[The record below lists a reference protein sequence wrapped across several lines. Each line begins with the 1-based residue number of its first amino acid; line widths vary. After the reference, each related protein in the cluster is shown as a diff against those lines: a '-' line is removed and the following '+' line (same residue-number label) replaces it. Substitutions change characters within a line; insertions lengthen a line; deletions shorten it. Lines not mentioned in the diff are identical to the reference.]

1 MRHSDAPSSARSRL
15 SVDDTSVRPNPSKIT
30 SDHPVLPLSGIR
42 LLARTAPLWARLRT
56 QASNMASNDDGLC
69 FPTKSIVSE
78 KGRHHYRIP
87 VRSHAEKRNI
97 VYFPGGNGSHHVQRL
112 NTSTNECET
121 IKILTFAPRCLVAHN
136 GWLCCGSETGE
147 FVAIKLEDANE
158 SHRPPPLL
166 GLHLDA
172 ESRHRVGLDGLSR
185 DEPLL
190 ALLAHARRTN
200 KSLVAKS
207 MRLANDRVNCVTL
220 WFPPSSDPHPG
231 TYTEPVAVLANNDKT
246 VLLISLRDFDQ
257 HDKVEPLEVV
267 EYPDFVNRAII
278 SPNGRIMIGILD
290 DPYLYVH
297 ERTKKEN
304 RQEAEE
310 SSHAGVY
317 RWQQKHK
324 FLLKSQRKDDRSDS
338 RGSFA
343 ACFSPS
349 GAYLAVGTQHGTIS
363 IFDTAL
369 LLDPF
374 AQPLVT
380 TFQSSRPESGP
391 GAIRDMAFCPGP
403 FDILAWTEDRGRVG
417 LADMRSNFMSRQIV
431 DISAEAGFQH
441 IDIFDRNTIDPR
453 LLDNN
458 AERRANR
465 SPPRGSGSTRVR
477 RPPETLENLNQ
488 PLTANETIVLEA
500 IQGDRRRRERPVSRD
515 SEGRSRAGGGGGGGP
530 SDLTWTYLSSLR
542 SHTGDGETPPRPRQR
557 SSSTSRALGDILGS
571 YREQRERQ
579 QQERLRNARQLIRE
593 GVDGDQLMQSPRRP
607 DQRWIDRIGE
617 TVAAMRDE
625 RERQDSSYLHVL
637 EILQARERPPNEA
650 ENEDSSF
657 FIPMA
662 NQAANRWEES
672 AIRGTLNSD
681 HGVFEVPPSPDN
693 TAGLAWTED
702 GRTLFVGAQ
711 NGIYELRINVHGRKF
726 CPSITMS

>member
-1 MRHSDAPSSARSRL
+1 
-15 SVDDTSVRPNPSKIT
+15 
-30 SDHPVLPLSGIR
+30 
-42 LLARTAPLWARLRT
+42 
-56 QASNMASNDDGLC
+56 MASNADALS
-69 FPTKSIVSE
+69 FPTESIVSG

-87 VRSHAEKRNI
+87 VRSQHWQLRSLISAEKRNI
-97 VYFPGGNGSHHVQRL
+97 VYFPGGNSSNHVQRL

-121 IKILTFAPRCLVAHN
+121 IKILTFAPRCLVACN

-147 FVAIKLEDANE
+147 FVAIRLEDAIE
-158 SHRPPPLL
+158 IHRQPLL
-166 GLHLDA
+166 GLQLDA
-172 ESRHRVGLDGLSR
+172 ETRQRVGLDSR

-190 ALLAHARRTN
+190 ALLAHARQTN

-207 MRLANDRVNCVTL
+207 MKLAKDRINCVTL
-220 WFPPSSDPHPG
+220 WFPPSSSDPHPG
-231 TYTEPVAVLANNDKT
+231 SYTEPVAVLANNDKT
-246 VLLISLRDFDQ
+246 VILVSLGDFYQ

-278 SPNGRIMIGILD
+278 SPDGRIMIGILD

-297 ERTKKEN
+297 GRTEKDHW
-304 RQEAEE
+304 QAEG
-310 SSHAGVY
+310 SSRTGVY
-317 RWQQKHK
+317 RWKQKQR

-363 IFDTAL
+363 IFNTTL
-369 LLDPF
+369 LLGSCEDP
-374 AQPLVT
+374 LIT

-417 LADMRSNFMSRQIV
+417 FADMRNNFMTRQIV
-431 DISAEAGFQH
+431 DISVEAGFQH

-458 AERRANR
+458 AERRADR
-465 SPPRGSGSTRVR
+465 SSPSGSSIRAR
-477 RPPETLENLNQ
+477 RPAENLETLNQ

-500 IQGDRRRRERPVSRD
+500 IQGDRRRRERASPRD
-515 SEGRSRAGGGGGGGP
+515 AEGRSRGGGGGGGGGP

-542 SHTGDGETPPRPRQR
+542 SHAGDGETPSRPRQR
-557 SSSTSRALGDILGS
+557 SSSTSRAMGDILGS

-593 GVDGDQLMQSPRRP
+593 GVDSDQSTQSPRRP
-607 DQRWIDRIGE
+607 DQRWMDRIGE
-617 TVAAMRDE
+617 TVAAMRDQ
-625 RERQDSSYLHVL
+625 RDRQDSSYLHVL
-637 EILQARERPPNEA
+637 EILQARERPSNEA

-657 FIPMA
+657 FLPVT
-662 NQAANRWEES
+662 NQTANRWEES
-672 AIRGTLNSD
+672 ALRGTLLSD

-702 GRTLFVGAQ
+702 GRTL
-711 NGIYELRINVHGRKF
+711 
-726 CPSITMS
+726 

>member
-1 MRHSDAPSSARSRL
+1 
-15 SVDDTSVRPNPSKIT
+15 
-30 SDHPVLPLSGIR
+30 
-42 LLARTAPLWARLRT
+42 
-56 QASNMASNDDGLC
+56 MASNDDGLC
-69 FPTKSIVSE
+69 FPTESIVSG
-78 KGRHHYRIP
+78 KGRRHYRIP
-87 VRSHAEKRNI
+87 VRSQHWQLRSLISAEKRNL
-97 VYFPGGNGSHHVQRL
+97 VYFPGGSSSNHVQRL

-147 FVAIKLEDANE
+147 FVAIRLEEAIE
-158 SHRPPPLL
+158 SQRQPML
-166 GLHLDA
+166 GLQLDA
-172 ESRHRVGLDGLSR
+172 ETRHRAGLDGLNR

-207 MRLANDRVNCVTL
+207 MKLAKDRVNCVTL
-220 WFPPSSDPHPG
+220 WFPPPSSDPHPG
-231 TYTEPVAVLANNDKT
+231 AYTEPIAVLANNDKT
-246 VLLISLRDFDQ
+246 VILVSLGDFDQ

-278 SPNGRIMIGILD
+278 SPDGRIMIGILD

-297 ERTKKEN
+297 ARTEKE
-304 RQEAEE
+304 QEEQKE
-310 SSHAGVY
+310 HWETHGSSPHPGVY
-317 RWQQKHK
+317 RWEQKQR

-363 IFDTAL
+363 IFDTTL
-369 LLDPF
+369 LLDSCTD
-374 AQPLVT
+374 PLIT

-417 LADMRSNFMSRQIV
+417 FADMRSNFMTRQIV

-453 LLDNN
+453 LLDTTTTTTNN
-458 AERRANR
+458 NNNNTERRADP
-465 SPPRGSGSTRVR
+465 SPPSSSSARAP
-477 RPPETLENLNQ
+477 RPAETLETLNQ

-500 IQGDRRRRERPVSRD
+500 IQGDRRRRERAAPGARD
-515 SEGRSRAGGGGGGGP
+515 TEGRSRGGGGP

-542 SHTGDGETPPRPRQR
+542 SHAGAEAPSRPRQR
-557 SSSTSRALGDILGS
+557 SSSTGRAMGDILGS

-579 QQERLRNARQLIRE
+579 QQERLRNTRQLLRE
-593 GVDGDQLMQSPRRP
+593 GVDSDQSTPSSRRP
-607 DQRWIDRIGE
+607 DQRLMDRIGE
-617 TVAAMRDE
+617 TVAAMRDQ
-625 RERQDSSYLHVL
+625 RERQDSSYFHVL
-637 EILQARERPPNEA
+637 EILQARERSSNEV

-672 AIRGTLNSD
+672 AIRGTLLSD

-702 GRTLFVGAQ
+702 GRIL
-711 NGIYELRINVHGRKF
+711 
-726 CPSITMS
+726 